1 MEKNSQLE
9 KTTCPKCKSKLDAA
23 THAGAEEKAQPK
35 KNDLT
40 VCLYCSSILI
50 YNSDLLLREA
60 TEKDL
65 KKLDEDL
72 LFELKRAKAMAEI
85 IMKDEQ
91 KKYN

>member
-9 KTTCPKCKSKLDAA
+9 KTTCPKCKHKLDAA
-23 THAGAEEKAQPK
+23 THAGLEDCQPK

-50 YNSDLLLREA
+50 YKPNLTLREA

-65 KKLDEDL
+65 KKLDESL
-72 LFELKRAKAMAEI
+72 LFELKKAKAMAEI
-85 IMKDEQ
+85 FMKD